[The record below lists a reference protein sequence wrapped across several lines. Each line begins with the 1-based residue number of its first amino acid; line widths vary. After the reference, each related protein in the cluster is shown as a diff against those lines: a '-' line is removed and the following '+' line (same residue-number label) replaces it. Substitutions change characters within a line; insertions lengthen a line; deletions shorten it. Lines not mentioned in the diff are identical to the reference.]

1 MTAAAPA
8 ERVLPFTRLYERLL
22 LVLVAVLPLFAIA
35 YLHALQDST
44 LTQEHHGAHGIA
56 ILVAMTQSAFITYV
70 TWRCYAASG
79 EPLLRWLTLSLLGF
93 TLVYA
98 PHGLFTPLSHEHSAL
113 FLLYGPVSRL
123 VMAACLLVGLL
134 TYGRASDD
142 AAARSA
148 PRSWRAWIAG
158 FLILDFVVAAVALG
172 AGAHAPTI
180 RIAVE
185 SVALLLAL
193 LGVALLIQRRIG
205 SPLMLVYAISL
216 AYFAQSSLAFLLADA
231 WNHMWWLAHVIS
243 VSGFTLLSYGVIRA
257 FHTTRAFSLVFSQE
271 EVMAQLE
278 AAKAEAE
285 LSARRLKEA
294 NANLEVLAATD
305 PLTGLYNRRHFMARS
320 RAEVSKAARTGAP
333 IAVLALDIDH
343 FKRINDRFGHAAGD
357 DVLKVIAHGVSTQL
371 RPTDLIG
378 RWGGEE
384 FMVLLPATDTAQ
396 AYAIAERIRLAV
408 EALKVASGG
417 TDIQATLSIGVAE
430 YPLDGSG
437 LDVVF
442 NRADERLYGAK
453 HAGRN
458 RVEAA

>member
-1 MTAAAPA
+1 MTRPARA
-8 ERVLPFTRLYERLL
+8 ERVLAFTRLYERLL
-22 LVLVAVLPLFAIA
+22 LVLVALLPLLAIA
-35 YLHALQDST
+35 YLHTLQDAALT
-44 LTQEHHGAHGIA
+44 LEHHGVHGLAILIA
-56 ILVAMTQSAFITYV
+56 ISQSAFITYV

-79 EPLLRWLTLSLLGF
+79 EPLLRWLALSLLGF
-93 TLVYA
+93 SLVYA
-98 PHGLFTPLSHEHSAL
+98 PHGLFTPLSHDHPAL

-123 VMAACLLVGLL
+123 VMAGCLLVGLL
-134 TYGRASDD
+134 AYGRASDTEAD
-142 AAARSA
+142 RTA
-148 PRSWRAWIAG
+148 PRAWQAWIAG
-158 FLILDFVVAAVALG
+158 FLILDFIVAAIALG
-172 AGAHAPTI
+172 AAAHAQPI
-180 RIAVE
+180 RLVVE
-185 SVALLLAL
+185 SAALLLAL
-193 LGVALLIQRRIG
+193 LGIALMIQRRIR

-216 AYFAQSSLAFLLADA
+216 AYFAQSSFAFLLADA

-285 LSARRLKEA
+285 RAARQLKVA

-320 RAEVSKAARTGAP
+320 RAEASKAARTDEP
-333 IAVLALDIDH
+333 MAVLALDIDH
-343 FKRINDRFGHAAGD
+343 FKQINDRYGHAAGD
-357 DVLKVIAHGVSTQL
+357 VMLKGVAQNVSAQL

-384 FMVLLPATDTAQ
+384 FMVLLPATGTAQ
-396 AYAIAERIRLAV
+396 ARAIAERIRLAV
-408 EALKVASGG
+408 EALRVTHGG
-417 TDIQATLSIGVAE
+417 TPIGVTLSIGIAE
-430 YPLDGSG
+430 YPTDGSG
-437 LDVVF
+437 LDTVF

-458 RVEAA
+458 RVEAG